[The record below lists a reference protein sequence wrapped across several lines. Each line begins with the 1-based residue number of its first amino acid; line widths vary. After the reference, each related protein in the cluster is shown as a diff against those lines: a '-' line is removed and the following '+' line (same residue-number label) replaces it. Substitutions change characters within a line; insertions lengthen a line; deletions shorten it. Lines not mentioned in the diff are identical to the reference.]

1 MAGDGRSWLG
11 NRDGGSRTGTGFVT
25 TFVTGGRGLGVLTL
39 TVVTVVFLGLP
50 LIALVVRT
58 VEEVRDR
65 GEVASSTWTIL
76 RQALIL
82 SLWSSLVAVV
92 LIVLFGTPL
101 AYVLARRRF
110 RGAALIDTLV
120 DLPMILPPAVAGLAL
135 LMAFGRRGLL
145 GAELDALGL
154 TLAFST
160 GAVIVAQVF
169 VACPFYVRSARA
181 GFARVDPDLERAA
194 ADLGAPPWRVFV
206 RITLPLV
213 RPSLLA
219 GGILAWARA
228 LGEFG
233 ATIMFAGNFPGTTQT
248 MPLAIY
254 QRYEAGDLTTALF
267 LAVVLLASSFA
278 VLLVV
283 RLGPGRGSAVGP
295 GA

>member
-1 MAGDGRSWLG
+1 MPR
-11 NRDGGSRTGTGFVT
+11 RDGEVRFGLTGAAMMWS
-25 TFVTGGRGLGVLTL
+25 RGLGVFGLTI
-39 TVVTVVFLGLP
+39 VTVIFLGLP
-50 LIALVVRT
+50 LVSLIVRT
-58 VEEVRDR
+58 IEEVRDR
-65 GEVASSTWTIL
+65 GDIAESTWIIL
-76 RQALIL
+76 RQALVL
-82 SLWSSLVAVV
+82 SLWSSLVALI
-92 LIVLFGTPL
+92 LIVVFGTPL
-101 AYVLARRRF
+101 AYALARRRF
-110 RGAALIDTLV
+110 RGAALVDTLV

-135 LMAFGRRGLL
+135 LMAFGRRGVL
-145 GAELDALGL
+145 GSELDALGF

-169 VACPFYVRSARA
+169 VACPFYIRSARA

-267 LAVVLLASSFA
+267 LAVVLLAASF
-278 VLLVV
+278 VILLVV
-283 RLGPGRGSAVGP
+283 RLGLGRGASIGP
-295 GA
+295 GS